1 MVLVMGIRIDRN
13 SVEDVVACM
22 HQGGEVVM
30 RDVEDEGFVLRP
42 YEPSILTIDESW
54 KGREAEIEAS
64 T

>member
-13 SVEDVVACM
+13 GVEDVVTCM
-22 HQGGEVVM
+22 HQGREVVM
-30 RDVEDEGFVLRP
+30 RDVEDEGFVFRP
-42 YEPSILTIDESW
+42 YETSILTIDESW